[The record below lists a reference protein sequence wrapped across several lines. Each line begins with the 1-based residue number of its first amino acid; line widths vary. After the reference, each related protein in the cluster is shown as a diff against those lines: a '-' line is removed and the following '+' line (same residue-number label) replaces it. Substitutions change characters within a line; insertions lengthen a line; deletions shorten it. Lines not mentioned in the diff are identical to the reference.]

1 MKSFSTNKL
10 DHLAEVNKFLER
22 HKLSE
27 LKKQKNLNK
36 LITNKKIEL
45 SKQEISHKE
54 KWRSLPKQA
63 SPEVQPLSVKSAKHL
78 KN

>member
-1 MKSFSTNKL
+1 MKNFSANKL
-10 DHLAEVNKFLER
+10 DNLAEVNKFLEK

-27 LKKQKNLNK
+27 LEKQKNLNK
-36 LITNKKIEL
+36 LVTN
-45 SKQEISHKE
+45 SHKE